1 MDWIA
6 SEVGQI
12 RGWGGGSRLEV
23 GAALRFE
30 LGNDDLLRSF
40 ALVRLPVFVW
50 IMWGLPWEVGAAGC
64 FAIMLGNGDSWQF
77 CVLFRVAWV
86 G

>member
-1 MDWIA
+1 M
-6 SEVGQI
+6 
-12 RGWGGGSRLEV
+12 EV

-30 LGNDDLLRSF
+30 LGNDDLLRPF
-40 ALVRLPVFVW
+40 ASGRLPVFVW